1 MEKTE
6 QTKLAPQEAA
16 MRDPVTIEVKNLIVD
31 ALPRIQLAL
40 GDIGSLAALVDQA
53 RDTVKGVVWNE
64 TRITLMTDNPAKEI
78 SYEPEL
84 HPAAEMFFQRENK
97 RERAGLMEVGPR
109 VWEGD
114 YEPVHFQKKD
124 LLKFLRSRD
133 AIFPT
138 EVEEALKNLKIR
150 ETKATDEIMLSLEE
164 ESTRTVEEEA
174 KVTNLPKNFTV
185 EMPVAEGYSASFIL
199 EAAVVQLKDE
209 YNRAVKGR
217 VIELRCTNTRQI
229 KRDLMKHMMDQLPPE
244 IPRYYGAMR
253 VVKEGRSDER

>member
-1 MEKTE
+1 MSEEK
-6 QTKLAPQEAA
+6 QTKLGLRQED
-16 MRDPVTIEVKNLIVD
+16 MPEVRQIIEVKNLIVD
-31 ALPRIQLAL
+31 ALPRTQLAL

-53 RDTVKGVVWNE
+53 KETVKGVVWNE
-64 TRITLMTDNPAKEI
+64 TRITLMTDNPSKEI

-84 HPAAEMFFQRENK
+84 HPAAEMFFQRESK

-209 YNRAVKGR
+209 YNRLAKGGR

-253 VVKEGRSDER
+253 VVKEG